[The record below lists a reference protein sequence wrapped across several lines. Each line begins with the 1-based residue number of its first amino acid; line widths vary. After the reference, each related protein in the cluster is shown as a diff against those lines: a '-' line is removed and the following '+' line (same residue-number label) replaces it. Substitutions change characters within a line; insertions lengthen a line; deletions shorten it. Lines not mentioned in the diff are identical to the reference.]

1 MKREQINVMRRGIMC
16 CIEANQTHHCPP
28 DCPYHDG
35 VINGTPTY
43 CEGVLLLD
51 AKAYI
56 MQLEHV
62 LRLAA
67 ERKPARLFTL
77 EELECY
83 CGAAWLEVWLE
94 ADPDEGDP
102 EKKELHQVGVCSGNL
117 VFQGGDTT
125 GFDWVQKQYNKR
137 FGLRLWTRQ
146 PSDAQ
151 REAEPWKG

>member
-1 MKREQINVMRRGIMC
+1 M
-16 CIEANQTHHCPP
+16 
-28 DCPYHDG
+28 
-35 VINGTPTY
+35 
-43 CEGVLLLD
+43 LLLD

-67 ERKPARLFTL
+67 DRKPARLFTL

-83 CGAAWLEVWLE
+83 CGAAWFEVWLE
-94 ADPDEGDP
+94 PYEGDP
-102 EKKELHQVGVCSGNL
+102 EGKEIYQVGVCSGHL
-117 VFQGGDTT
+117 IHQDGDMDS
-125 GFDWVQKQYNKR
+125 FDWVQKQYNKR

-151 REAEPWKG
+151 REAEPWNG